1 MYKFLFKPCSP
12 KPVFAHGRTM
22 ATFCLPPTSFHPTP
36 MMSCSPPEL
45 TYHNW
50 GQSVFFSAF
59 HKSASTRSPERGQDK
74 YFPHVEKLSWGG
86 RRREGK
92 AEPRNVSNLFWSR
105 SRISNVI
112 KHTHSCHCCHSN
124 EMYILHHKPRNAC
137 MILVVTSTKKHNRQI
152 PGNYHYMSYSCYLLM
167 PGPNQL
173 SLDLEKL
180 HQSISALL

>member
-59 HKSASTRSPERGQDK
+59 LKNAPTRSPERGQDK

-105 SRISNVI
+105 SRISKLSNTHIVVI
-112 KHTHSCHCCHSN
+112 
-124 EMYILHHKPRNAC
+124 
-137 MILVVTSTKKHNRQI
+137 VVTA
-152 PGNYHYMSYSCYLLM
+152 MSCSSIYCTTIQEMSAWSLLW
-167 PGPNQL
+167 P
-173 SLDLEKL
+173 
-180 HQSISALL
+180 QSRNITVWYQENLITCFYRTQVRS